1 MQNITTGLL
10 LWALV
15 VHALVNGDH
24 RDAVLDVYATEQQCH
39 KFRESQKVNG
49 DCYEVSTVIHSNAT

>member
-1 MQNITTGLL
+1 MQSTVTCLL

-24 RDAVLDVYATEQQCH
+24 QDAVLDVYDTKQQCH
-39 KFRESQKVNG
+39 NVRESQHVAG
-49 DCYEVSTVIHSNAT
+49 DCYEVSSVIHSNAT